1 MPDEKT
7 HLIHGTPPAAPSA
20 PHEHEH
26 ALGHE
31 PKVKPL
37 ELFSDLVFVVALNIV
52 ASGLEE
58 DLEEAHSL
66 MPGLAIFVLRV
77 FLLWHLWHVGTI
89 VVNLSH
95 ATDDDGVLNPI
106 DYLFTFGILVC
117 SVFMARA
124 VRDDDDDASMVVFF
138 LLARALQSVS
148 VLLSTRT
155 KPRPPGLSEAHH
167 TEART
172 LASFNALV
180 FLPVEAAA
188 LGTAA
193 ALGLFRAGD
202 AAPPPSPAAFRAG
215 LWVWGGLAALILATR
230 QGLAGL
236 VADRR
241 RRAAGLPYQPCL
253 DMEHLAERVREPKP
267 CPLHASTPRPL
278 PCAPSPYAICAS
290 ASHGPP
296 LANARPCTD
305 LTAPPPP
312 GSTS

>member
-106 DYLFTFGILVC
+106 DYLFTFGI
-117 SVFMARA
+117 SA
-124 VRDDDDDASMVVFF
+124 VVV
-138 LLARALQSVS
+138 VS
-148 VLLSTRT
+148 S
-155 KPRPPGLSEAHH
+155 
-167 TEART
+167 
-172 LASFNALV
+172 
-180 FLPVEAAA
+180 
-188 LGTAA
+188 TAA
-193 ALGLFRAGD
+193 
-202 AAPPPSPAAFRAG
+202 PS
-215 LWVWGGLAALILATR
+215 
-230 QGLAGL
+230 
-236 VADRR
+236 
-241 RRAAGLPYQPCL
+241 
-253 DMEHLAERVREPKP
+253 
-267 CPLHASTPRPL
+267 LH
-278 PCAPSPYAICAS
+278 
-290 ASHGPP
+290 
-296 LANARPCTD
+296 
-305 LTAPPPP
+305 
-312 GSTS
+312 